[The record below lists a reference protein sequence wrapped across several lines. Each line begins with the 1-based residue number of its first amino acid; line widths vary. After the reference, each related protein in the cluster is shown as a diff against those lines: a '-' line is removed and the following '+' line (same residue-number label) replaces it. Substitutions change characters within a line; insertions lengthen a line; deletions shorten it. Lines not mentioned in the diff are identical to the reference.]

1 MRIVVASA
9 YVPFRHDRNAR
20 LVREL
25 TETLRGRGHEAAAV
39 LLPYQPVD
47 ADPVEQS
54 LGFRMLDLAEC
65 GGTPTDRLIAL
76 GEPAHALR
84 HPHKTLW
91 DIGSCRGR
99 PEGMGRSDALYRG
112 EARKVYPAIHRADRS
127 WDTRVLYPPVAWAE
141 ELEVADSEPYFFWA
155 GSMYA
160 DSRPELML
168 EAMRFVKTG
177 CGLVMMPEGLTRHGA
192 GPLLRRIEQWDL
204 GARVELVFDASPAQR
219 RDRLRRSLGCVSVG
233 FDQVAPE
240 DAVIEAFYARV
251 PVFTVWDS
259 GAPAGIIQNGIN
271 GLSLEPNP
279 RLLAVAMNR
288 VAGEPSYRRELGEA
302 AYQLIERL
310 GISWDYVAERL
321 LA

>member
-25 TETLRGRGHEAAAV
+25 TETLRGRGHQAAAV
-39 LLPYQPVD
+39 LLPYQPID
-47 ADPVEQS
+47 ADPVEQA
-54 LGFRMLDLAEC
+54 LGFRMLDLGEC

-91 DIGSCRGR
+91 DIGSCRGKPR
-99 PEGMGRSDALYRG
+99 GLERSDALYRS

-127 WDTRVLYPPVAWAE
+127 WNTKVLYPPVADAAE
-141 ELEVADSEPYFFWA
+141 IGVADAEPYFVWA

-160 DSRPELML
+160 DSRPELAL

-177 CGLVMMPEGLTRHGA
+177 CGLVVMPEGLTRHGA
-192 GPLLRRIEQWDL
+192 ESLHRRIEQWDL
-204 GARVELVFDASPAQR
+204 GSRVEVILDATPAQR
-219 RDRLRRSLGCVSVG
+219 RERLRRALGCLSVG
-233 FDQVAPE
+233 FDQEAPE
-240 DAVIEAFYARV
+240 DAVVEAFHARV
-251 PVFTVWDS
+251 PVFTVMDGGS
-259 GAPAGIIQNGIN
+259 PAGIVQHGINGIN
-271 GLSLEPNP
+271 LEPNP

-288 VAGEPSYRRELGEA
+288 VAGEPAYRRELGEA
-302 AYQLIERL
+302 GHQLISRL